1 MECVVSAVVEKR
13 LGALPVAAEFLRR
26 LDVAGTVDRLCPGRD
41 IAHLTHGQVIETLV
55 ANRLTAPAP
64 LWRVDD
70 WAREWAVEEVF
81 GIEPELLN
89 DDRLGRALDAVAPH
103 LTELTDSIGARAIG
117 EFGIDVSTCHWDMT
131 SMSLH
136 GAYPADD
143 QDEDYPRIKH
153 GHPKDRRYDLKQI
166 QAGLAVTGDGGIPLL
181 SRVID
186 GGAAEISQI
195 THAMNAL
202 RAMAGP
208 KEFLL
213 VADSKLVSYRN
224 VTALIRAECDFI
236 APAPAS
242 TVDDAVY
249 AALDLDMAAV
259 VDYTPARDENTPPE
273 RRETY
278 RVLEDT
284 HVLSGPRKRDPQ
296 VEVRRILVH
305 STGNAKGQQRARDK
319 RLAKARDELDKLQRG
334 AGGRYYNTPEKIAA
348 RIGVIAKTRRVTG
361 CLRTEIT
368 TDDTGRPAL
377 HWHFD
382 QDVLKAEAA
391 VDGWYALLTTL
402 TPEQADATE
411 VLRRHKGQQG
421 TVERRYGDFKG
432 PLAVTPVFVQD
443 NKRVAALVAVI
454 CLALLVFCLIERQVR
469 RALGGD
475 QKMPGLYPG
484 NQQVRPTG
492 RMILYH
498 LSGLRL
504 RVGGATDP
512 PTIVISRGVQLHLLD
527 LLGLEPTH
535 PRWPET

>member
-26 LDVAGTVDRLCPGRD
+26 LDLAGTVDRLCPGRD
-41 IAHLTHGQVIETLV
+41 TAHLTHGQVIETLV
-55 ANRLTAPAP
+55 ANRLTAPTP

-81 GIEPELLN
+81 GTEPELLN
-89 DDRLGRALDAVAPH
+89 DDRLGRALDAIAEH
-103 LTELTDSIGARAIG
+103 LTEITDSIGARAIG

-143 QDEDYPRIKH
+143 QDEAYPQVRH

-166 QAGLAVTGDGGIPLL
+166 QTGLAVTGDGGIPLL

-195 THAMNAL
+195 TGAMKAL
-202 RAMAGP
+202 RAIAGP

-213 VADSKLVSYRN
+213 IADSKLVSYRN
-224 VTALIRAECDFI
+224 VTALIKAGTGFI

-249 AALDLDMAAV
+249 AALDLDAATV
-259 VDYTPARDENTPPE
+259 VDYTPARDENTPAE

-296 VEVRRILVH
+296 VAVRRILVH

-319 RLAKARDELDKLQRG
+319 RLAKAREELDKLQRG
-334 AGGRYYNTPEKIAA
+334 AGGRYYNTAEKIAA

-361 CLRTEIT
+361 CLHTSIT
-368 TDDTGRPAL
+368 TDDTGRPTL
-377 HWHFD
+377 DWHFD
-382 QDVLKAEAA
+382 QDVLQAEAA

-402 TPEQADATE
+402 TPEQADAAE
-411 VLRRHKGQQG
+411 VLRRHKGQG

-443 NKRVAALVAVI
+443 NKRVAALVTVI

-504 RVGGATDP
+504 RVGSATDP
-512 PTIVISRGVQLHLLD
+512 PTIVISRGIQLHLLD

>member
-1 MECVVSAVVEKR
+1 M
-13 LGALPVAAEFLRR
+13 
-26 LDVAGTVDRLCPGRD
+26 CPGRD

-64 LWRVDD
+64 LWRVED

-81 GIEPELLN
+81 GVEPELLN
-89 DDRLGRALDAVAPH
+89 DDRLGRALDAIAPH

-136 GAYPADD
+136 GAYPAED

-166 QAGLAVTGDGGIPLL
+166 QTGLAVTGDGGIPLL

-195 THAMNAL
+195 TGTMKAL
-202 RAMAGP
+202 RAIAGP

-224 VTALIRAECDFI
+224 VTALIKAGCDFI

-242 TVDDAVY
+242 AVDDAVY
-249 AALDLDMAAV
+249 AALDLDAATI
-259 VDYTPARDENTPPE
+259 VDYAPARDENTPAE

-284 HVLSGPRKRDPQ
+284 HVLSGPRKRDAQ

-334 AGGRYYNTPEKIAA
+334 AGGRYYNTAEKIAA
-348 RIGVIAKTRRVTG
+348 RIGVIAKTRRVSG
-361 CLRTEIT
+361 CLHTEIT
-368 TDDTGRPAL
+368 TDDTGRPTL
-377 HWHFD
+377 DWHFD
-382 QDVLKAEAA
+382 QDVLQAEAA
-391 VDGWYALLTTL
+391 ARAGRRRRGAAA
-402 TPEQADATE
+402 PQGPAGHGRAP
-411 VLRRHKGQQG
+411 LRRLQGPPGRHPRLRAGQQAS
-421 TVERRYGDFKG
+421 RRTGGGGLPDTARVLPDRAPG
-432 PLAVTPVFVQD
+432 PPVPRGRPENARAVS
-443 NKRVAALVAVI
+443 
-454 CLALLVFCLIERQVR
+454 RQPAGPPHR
-469 RALGGD
+469 PRDPL
-475 QKMPGLYPG
+475 PPL
-484 NQQVRPTG
+484 RPTAAG
-492 RMILYH
+492 RSCH
-498 LSGLRL
+498 RPTHH
-504 RVGGATDP
+504 RHQPRRPAP
-512 PTIVISRGVQLHLLD
+512 PPRPPRPGT
-527 LLGLEPTH
+527 TH

>member
-1 MECVVSAVVEKR
+1 MECVVTSVVEKR

-89 DDRLGRALDAVAPH
+89 DDRLGRALDAIAPH
-103 LTELTDSIGARAIG
+103 LTELTDSVAARAIG
-117 EFGIDVSTCHWDMT
+117 EFGIDVSTFHWDMT
-131 SMSLH
+131 SMSLQ

-143 QDEDYPRIKH
+143 QDEEFPRIKH

-166 QAGLAVTGDGGIPLL
+166 QTGLAVTGDGGIPLL

-195 THAMNAL
+195 TGTMNSL

-213 VADSKLVSYRN
+213 IADSKLVSYGN
-224 VTALIRAECDFI
+224 ITALIKSTTPFI

-242 TVDDAVY
+242 KVDDAVY
-249 AALDLDMAAV
+249 AALDLEAAPI
-259 VDYTPARDENTPPE
+259 VDYNPVRDENTPAE
-273 RRETY
+273 GRETY

-284 HVLSGPRKRDPQ
+284 HVLSGPRKRDPE

-319 RLAKARDELDKLQRG
+319 RLAKAREDLDKLQRS
-334 AGGRYYNTPEKIAA
+334 AGGRYYNTAEKIAA
-348 RIGVIAKTRRVTG
+348 RIGVITKTRRVTG
-361 CLRTEIT
+361 CLHTEIT
-368 TDDTGRPAL
+368 ADDTGRP
-377 HWHFD
+377 H
-382 QDVLKAEAA
+382 
-391 VDGWYALLTTL
+391 
-402 TPEQADATE
+402 
-411 VLRRHKGQQG
+411 
-421 TVERRYGDFKG
+421 
-432 PLAVTPVFVQD
+432 
-443 NKRVAALVAVI
+443 
-454 CLALLVFCLIERQVR
+454 LALALRPGRAPGRSGRRWLVRAADHPHPRAGRCR
-469 RALGGD
+469 RGTTAPQG
-475 QKMPGLYPG
+475 PG
-484 NQQVRPTG
+484 NR
-492 RMILYH
+492 
-498 LSGLRL
+498 
-504 RVGGATDP
+504 
-512 PTIVISRGVQLHLLD
+512 
-527 LLGLEPTH
+527 
-535 PRWPET
+535 

>member
-1 MECVVSAVVEKR
+1 MECVVTSVVEKR

-41 IAHLTHGQVIETLV
+41 IAHLTHGQVIEALV
-55 ANRLTAPAP
+55 ANSLTAPAP
-64 LWRVDD
+64 LWRVDR
-70 WAREWAVEEVF
+70 WAEEWAVEEVF

-89 DDRLGRALDAVAPH
+89 DDRLGRALDAIAPH
-103 LTELTDSIGARAIG
+103 LTEITDSIGARAIS
-117 EFGIDVSTCHWDMT
+117 EFGIDVSTFHWDMT
-131 SMSLH
+131 SMSLY

-143 QDEDYPRIKH
+143 QDEEYPRIKH
-153 GHPKDRRYDLKQI
+153 GHPKDRRYDLKRI
-166 QAGLAVTGDGGIPLL
+166 QTGLAVTGDGDIPLL

-195 THAMNAL
+195 TGTMNSL

-213 VADSKLVSYRN
+213 IADSKLISYGN
-224 VTALIRAECDFI
+224 VAALIKAGTDFI

-242 TVDDAVY
+242 KVDGTVY
-249 AALDLDMAAV
+249 AGLDLDATTV
-259 VDYTPARDENTPPE
+259 VDYTPARDEDTPAAQ
-273 RRETY
+273 RETY

-284 HVLSGPRKRDPQ
+284 HLLAGPRKSDLPL
-296 VEVRRILVH
+296 EVRRILVH

-319 RLAKARDELDKLQRG
+319 RLAKTREDLDKLQHS
-334 AGGRYYNTPEKIAA
+334 AGGRYYNTAEKIAA
-348 RIGVIAKTRRVTG
+348 RIGVITKTRRVSN

-377 HWHFD
+377 SWHFD
-382 QDVLKAEAA
+382 DDVLQAEAA

-402 TPEQADATE
+402 TPEQADPSE
-411 VLRRHKGQQG
+411 VLRCHKGQG
-421 TVERRYGDFKG
+421 AVERRYGDFKG

-443 NKRVAALVAVI
+443 NKRVAALITVI
-454 CLALLVFCLIERQVR
+454 YLALLLFCLIERQVR

-475 QKMPGLYPG
+475 QKMHGLYPG
-484 NQQVRPTG
+484 NQKVRTTG

-498 LSGLRL
+498 LSDLRL
-504 RVGGATDP
+504 RFTSATDP
-512 PTIVISRGVQLHLLD
+512 PVIAITRGIQLHLLD